1 MHTIHI
7 RETVQL
13 KKLQGGELFNLQFT
27 LWWSGLNYAGNACHH
42 CENLSTTCRCINNYS
57 YAFLMFVCSGYA
69 ADDITHCIRPQDV
82 KKRRAVIIVRR

>member
-1 MHTIHI
+1 MQVMHVITAKSCPLHVDVLI
-7 RETVQL
+7 
-13 KKLQGGELFNLQFT
+13 
-27 LWWSGLNYAGNACHH
+27 
-42 CENLSTTCRCINNYS
+42 INNMNYS

>member
-1 MHTIHI
+1 MAAKSCPLH
-7 RETVQL
+7 
-13 KKLQGGELFNLQFT
+13 
-27 LWWSGLNYAGNACHH
+27 AGV
-42 CENLSTTCRCINNYS
+42 LIINNMNYS